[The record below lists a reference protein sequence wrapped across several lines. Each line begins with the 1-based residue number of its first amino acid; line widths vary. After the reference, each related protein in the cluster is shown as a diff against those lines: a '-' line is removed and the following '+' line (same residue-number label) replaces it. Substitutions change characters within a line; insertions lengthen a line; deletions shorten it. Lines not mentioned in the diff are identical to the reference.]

1 MVFEIGL
8 RSEYAV
14 TLLAVIVIAGFVRF
28 ECMRSREELLTVKTN
43 IVFALAMFEEIINVV
58 EKNVAKLAIIMIA
71 ALDVVL
77 SEPFI

>member
-8 RSEYAV
+8 RSEYAD

-28 ECMRSREELLTVKTN
+28 ECMRSCEELLTVKTN
-43 IVFALAMFEEIINVV
+43 IMIAMAMFEKIKKLV
-58 EKNVAKLAIIMIA
+58 EKKAAELAIMMIT

-77 SEPFI
+77 SEPFV